1 MKRSIRLRLL
11 SLSLRLVVKT
21 ALGWMK
27 SPQAMRAR
35 FERDAARMFKAPDD
49 ANFVAD
55 TIRRNGEASG
65 GPSGGPSG
73 GSGGNG
79 ELIEALWAS
88 RGRPDRRRVILYL
101 HGGAFLAGSIRTHR
115 HLAARLAGAAGVR
128 AVLFDYRLAPE
139 HPFPAAL
146 DDALS
151 AYRHLLASGYEAR
164 HIALA
169 GDSAGGGLVFSLL
182 LKLAGAGL
190 PQPACVVAFSPWTDM
205 TMTRGSLRRNARRD
219 MMLPVRRFR
228 EVVGHYLQG
237 AMTTDPLA
245 SPVYGDY
252 ENPPPALITASKS
265 EILRDDAVAMA
276 DRLREAGG
284 DVVLE
289 LWKDMPHAWPLFA
302 GMVREA
308 DQTVDR
314 AGRFIGRHLEVA
326 EASVS

>member
-1 MKRSIRLRLL
+1 
-11 SLSLRLVVKT
+11 
-21 ALGWMK
+21 
-27 SPQAMRAR
+27 MRAR
-35 FERDAARMFKAPDD
+35 FERDARRMFRPPED

-55 TIRRNGEASG
+55 TIRRNGDG
-65 GPSGGPSG
+65 
-73 GSGGNG
+73 GGNG

-115 HLAARLAGAAGVR
+115 HLAAYLAGAAGVR
-128 AVLFDYRLAPE
+128 TLLFDYRLAPE

-146 DDALS
+146 DDALC
-151 AYRHLLASGYEAR
+151 AYRHLLRSGYEAR
-164 HIALA
+164 HIAVA

-182 LKLAGAGL
+182 LKLAGLGL

-228 EVVGHYLQG
+228 EVIGHYLQG
-237 AMTTDPLA
+237 TMTTEPLA
-245 SPVYGDY
+245 SPVYGEFD
-252 ENPPPALITASKS
+252 NPPPALITASKS
-265 EILRDDAVAMA
+265 EVLRDDAVAMA

-284 DVVLE
+284 DVALE
-289 LWKDMPHAWPLFA
+289 LWKDMPHGWPIFA
-302 GMVREA
+302 GVVREA

-314 AGRFIGRHLEVA
+314 AGRFIARHL
-326 EASVS
+326 SDPSIP

>member
-21 ALGWMK
+21 GLGWIK
-27 SPQAMRAR
+27 TPQAMRDQ
-35 FERDAARMFKAPDD
+35 FERGAARMFKPPED
-49 ANFVAD
+49 ANFVTDA
-55 TIRRNGEASG
+55 IRRNGEDG
-65 GPSGGPSG
+65 GR
-73 GSGGNG
+73 NG
-79 ELIEALWAS
+79 TQIEALWAS
-88 RGRPDRRRVILYL
+88 RGRPNRHKVILYL

-115 HLAARLAGAAGVR
+115 HLAAYLAGAAGVR
-128 AVLFDYRLAPE
+128 AVLPNYRLAPE

-146 DDALS
+146 DDALTV
-151 AYRHLLASGYEAR
+151 YRHLLASGYEAR

-190 PQPACVVAFSPWTDM
+190 PQPACVVAFSPWADM

-237 AMTTDPLA
+237 VMTTEPLA
-245 SPVYGDY
+245 SPVYGEYD
-252 ENPPPALITASKS
+252 NPPPALITASKS
-265 EILRDDAVAMA
+265 EVLRDDAVAMA

-284 DVVLE
+284 DVALE
-289 LWKDMPHAWPLFA
+289 LWKDMPHGWPIFA
-302 GMVREA
+302 GMVPEA
-308 DQTVDR
+308 DTTVAR
-314 AGRFIGRHLEVA
+314 AGRFIARHLGDP
-326 EASVS
+326 SIT

>member
-1 MKRSIRLRLL
+1 MKRSLRLWLL
-11 SLSLRLVVKT
+11 SLVLRLVVKT
-21 ALGWMK
+21 TLGMTK

-35 FERDAARMFKAPDD
+35 FERDAARLFKAPEG
-49 ANFVAD
+49 ANFVTDA
-55 TIRRNGEASG
+55 IRRNGEG
-65 GPSGGPSG
+65 GAPP
-73 GSGGNG
+73 
-79 ELIEALWAS
+79 IKALWAS
-88 RGRPDRRRVILYL
+88 RGRPDRHKVILYL
-101 HGGAFLAGSIRTHR
+101 HGGAFLAGSSRTHR

-128 AVLFDYRLAPE
+128 AVLPDYRLAPE

-151 AYRHLLASGYEAR
+151 VYRHLLDTGYQAR
-164 HIALA
+164 QIALA

-182 LKLAGAGL
+182 LKFAEHEL

-205 TMTRGSLRRNARRD
+205 TMTRDSLNRNARRD
-219 MMLPVRRFR
+219 MMLPLRRFR
-228 EVVGHYLQG
+228 EVVSFYLQG

-252 ENPPPALITASKS
+252 ASPPPAMITASKT

-284 DVVLE
+284 DVMLE

-314 AGRFIGRHLEVA
+314 TGRFIALHL
-326 EASVS
+326 SDPSIP

>member
-1 MKRSIRLRLL
+1 MRRSIRLRLL
-11 SLSLRLVVKT
+11 SLFLRLAVKT
-21 ALGWMK
+21 ALGLMK
-27 SPQAMRAR
+27 TPQVMRAR
-35 FERDAARMFKAPDD
+35 FERAAARVFKPPED

-55 TIRRNGEASG
+55 TIRRNGEDGIQTAG
-65 GPSGGPSG
+65 G
-73 GSGGNG
+73 G

-88 RGRPDRRRVILYL
+88 RGRPDRHRVILYL

-115 HLAARLAGAAGVR
+115 HLAAYLAGAAGVR
-128 AVLFDYRLAPE
+128 SVLFDYRLAPE

-146 DDALS
+146 EDAFCV
-151 AYRHLLASGYEAR
+151 YKHLLASGHEAR

-182 LKLAGAGL
+182 LKLAEQEL

-228 EVVGHYLQG
+228 EVVEHYLQG
-237 AMTTDPLA
+237 AMSTDPLA
-245 SPVYGDY
+245 SPVYGDFDA
-252 ENPPPALITASKS
+252 PPPALVTASKS

-284 DVVLE
+284 DVALE
-289 LWKDMPHAWPLFA
+289 LWKNMPHAWPLFA
-302 GMVREA
+302 GMIVEA
-308 DQTVDR
+308 NSTVDR
-314 AGRFIGRHLEVA
+314 AGRFIARHLMAVKEG
-326 EASVS
+326 EDNTRPY